1 MDTIHLSDWGKVIPT
16 VECLITYKD
25 EVLLQKRSP
34 TSKKFPNYW
43 IGPGGHVDST
53 EDFLTAAIRETME
66 ETGVVVKESEIK
78 LRSVAIGRHE
88 DRQEVYMALFF
99 LVKLNQKPKI
109 SSSDEGN
116 NKWMPISKAVKLRK
130 IFPPF
135 AYYIKHALN
144 KNKGIMYTNLKFKE
158 LKLIE
163 ESSIKIDQD
172 F

>member
-1 MDTIHLSDWGKVIPT
+1 METTHLSDWGKVIPT
-16 VECLITYKD
+16 VECLIVYND

-43 IGPGGHVDST
+43 IGPGGHVDSN
-53 EDFLTAAIRETME
+53 EDFLSAAIRETYE
-66 ETGVVVKESEIK
+66 ESGVKVKENEIK

-99 LVKLNQKPKI
+99 LVKLNKKPKI
-109 SSSDEGN
+109 FSSNEGSN
-116 NKWMPISKAVKLRK
+116 QWIPLNKVPKLKK

-135 AYYIKHALN
+135 AYYIKHALS
-144 KNKGIMYTNLKFKE
+144 KNKGVMYTNLKFKE

-163 ESSIKIDQD
+163 ESSVKVDQD

>member
-1 MDTIHLSDWGKVIPT
+1 MENTHLCDWGKLIPT

-25 EVLLQKRSP
+25 QVLLQKRSP

-43 IGPGGHVDST
+43 IGPGGHVDSN
-53 EDFLTAAIRETME
+53 EDFLTAAIRETYE
-66 ETGVVVKESEIK
+66 ETRVEIK
-78 LRSVAIGRHE
+78 ENEISLRAVAIGRHE

-99 LVKLNQKPKI
+99 VVKLRKKPKI
-109 SSSDEGN
+109 SASDEGSN
-116 NKWMPISKAVKLRK
+116 RWMSIAKAMKMKK

-135 AYYIKHALN
+135 AYYIKHALS
-144 KNKGIMYTNLKFKE
+144 KNKGVMYTNLKFME

-163 ESSIKIDQD
+163 ESSVKIDKD